1 MGVSIAGQAL
11 AVSGSGLPSA
21 VRPVQE
27 CVSVCVCVYSGLCV
41 CVCLRLAPKRLTD
54 GKLF

>member
-41 CVCLRLAPKRLTD
+41 CVCV
-54 GKLF
+54 

>member
-27 CVSVCVCVYSGLCV
+27 CVSVCVYVCTLGSVCV
-41 CVCLRLAPKRLTD
+41 CV
-54 GKLF
+54 